1 VIQKARVF
9 VLNKFF
15 EVGLMPASK
24 VRSLPL
30 DWVTDAWSTK
40 VGSSNKTD
48 LKKCR
53 TNVLAFCRRVSEKE
67 KQF

>member
-1 VIQKARVF
+1 MIQKARVV

-30 DWVTDAWSTK
+30 DWVTDAWSTR

-53 TNVLAFCRRVSEKE
+53 TNVLAFCSRVSK
-67 KQF
+67 KDKKF